1 MDSITRIR
9 VAYALRKQGIA
20 VEAIA
25 REVGRDRA
33 TVYRWLKGI
42 KQRGIEGYIRHYRAA
57 KKGRRRRK
65 VHSYIVQ
72 RVLSIRRAYRD
83 CCGQKIVYLLAQE
96 GIKLS
101 LSTVYRL
108 LRQHRQLRK
117 HTRTAKGQPARRGQA
132 PREVV
137 QMDTVELGGVFAFTA
152 IDTYTREAFILMRP
166 GLTSAD
172 GKAALE
178 ELARRFGPVQ
188 TLQTDGGSE
197 FEGQFLE
204 VVNQYARQHV
214 IARPYRKNDQA
225 FIECFNGTLRR
236 EEFGRTP
243 FKRSDLAL
251 AQRRADDY
259 PAYYHHQR
267 PHLALGMRTPAQAF
281 AESHLI

>member
-1 MDSITRIR
+1 MESITRIR

-25 REVGRDRA
+25 REVGRHRA

-65 VHSYIVQ
+65 VHGYVVQ
-72 RVLSIRRAYRD
+72 RVLSLRRAYRD

-108 LRQHRQLRK
+108 LRQNRRLRK
-117 HTRTAKGQPARRGQA
+117 HTRTANG
-132 PREVV
+132 
-137 QMDTVELGGVFAFTA
+137 T
-152 IDTYTREAFILMRP
+152 
-166 GLTSAD
+166 
-172 GKAALE
+172 AALE
-178 ELARRFGPVQ
+178 ELARRFGPIQ

-197 FEGQFLE
+197 FEAQFLE
-204 VVNQYARQHV
+204 VVDQYARQHV

-236 EEFGRTP
+236 EEFGKTP
-243 FKRSDLAL
+243 FKAADLPL
-251 AQRRADDY
+251 AQSRADTFL
-259 PAYYHHQR
+259 AYYHHQR
-267 PHLALGMRTPAQAF
+267 PHLALDMRTPAQVF
-281 AESHLI
+281 AESHLT

>member
-1 MDSITRIR
+1 
-9 VAYALRKQGIA
+9 
-20 VEAIA
+20 
-25 REVGRDRA
+25 
-33 TVYRWLKGI
+33 
-42 KQRGIEGYIRHYRAA
+42 
-57 KKGRRRRK
+57 
-65 VHSYIVQ
+65 
-72 RVLSIRRAYRD
+72 
-83 CCGQKIVYLLAQE
+83 
-96 GIKLS
+96 
-101 LSTVYRL
+101 
-108 LRQHRQLRK
+108 LRK
-117 HTRTAKGQPARRGQA
+117 HTRTAKGQPAQRGQA

-137 QMDTVELGGVFAFTA
+137 QMDTVELGEVFAFTA

-178 ELARRFGPVQ
+178 ELARRFGPIQ
-188 TLQTDGGSE
+188 TLQTDAGSE
-197 FEGQFLE
+197 FEAQFLA
-204 VVNQYARQHV
+204 VVNQYAQQHV

-259 PAYYHHQR
+259 LAYYHHQR

-281 AESHLI
+281 AESHLT

>member
-25 REVGRDRA
+25 GEVGRDRA

-108 LRQHRQLRK
+108 LRQYRQLRK

-137 QMDTVELGGVFAFTA
+137 QMDTVELGEVFAFTA

-178 ELARRFGPVQ
+178 ELARRFGPIQ
-188 TLQTDGGSE
+188 TLQTDAGSE
-197 FEGQFLE
+197 FEAQFLA
-204 VVNQYARQHV
+204 VVNQYASSMSSPALT
-214 IARPYRKNDQA
+214 ARTTRRSSSVLTARCAEKSSDVPPSRGATWPSPNA
-225 FIECFNGTLRR
+225 VPMTTSPTITTSALTWRWACAPLLR
-236 EEFGRTP
+236 P
-243 FKRSDLAL
+243 SRS
-251 AQRRADDY
+251 R
-259 PAYYHHQR
+259 
-267 PHLALGMRTPAQAF
+267 
-281 AESHLI
+281 I

>member
-1 MDSITRIR
+1 
-9 VAYALRKQGIA
+9 
-20 VEAIA
+20 
-25 REVGRDRA
+25 
-33 TVYRWLKGI
+33 
-42 KQRGIEGYIRHYRAA
+42 
-57 KKGRRRRK
+57 

-108 LRQHRQLRK
+108 LRQYRQLRK

-137 QMDTVELGGVFAFTA
+137 QMDTVELGEVFAFTA

-178 ELARRFGPVQ
+178 ELARRFGPIQ
-188 TLQTDGGSE
+188 TLQTDAGSE
-197 FEGQFLE
+197 FEAQFLA
-204 VVNQYARQHV
+204 VVNQYAQQHV

-259 PAYYHHQR
+259 LAYYHHQR
-267 PHLALGMRTPAQAF
+267 PSPGAGHAHPCSGLRGVAFDMTHCGVLIFTSRQCTITIQRNAIASGCSDRVWLAGQPIPLCVWPQRTFSFLSRIPAF
-281 AESHLI
+281 